1 MSDIT
6 FSSIHVDNGQELGD
20 PPQVSVHSAG
30 RNTARAGDRLIVFF
44 DLPNAHDDVLRE
56 MGKTLSSIYWKGN
69 GGVTAVLRQAIRTAN
84 ADLVKLNRGIP
95 AQQRAEGSITCVV
108 SNADR
113 LVVAQAGP
121 AIAYARSKGGAFEPV
136 LPQDAASI
144 IGSTDAVDV
153 YFSNFTPQ
161 VGDVFVVTGSGSC
174 INVNERLIE
183 MCMSKGDARTVAGY
197 LNANVKQGRMVG
209 VAVSVDV
216 APAFALAQPD
226 LAAPKPRS
234 TQPQPT
240 LSQVPT
246 AARPAITQTAPP
258 QRKTQPMHGDAAQT
272 AREPATNAV
281 GDALKSTGETLSTAA
296 KSIQRSLSAFGGQ
309 LLPTEDRE
317 ALDRANENGRAIN
330 FVLAAIAVLLPIL
343 VGVVVTTLYL
353 QFSGEVERQQLKRD
367 ALAAVQAAEAA
378 PNAADLK
385 AAWPLALDAIT
396 KYEAKNPS
404 DAAATF
410 ADARTKARAQ
420 LDQLSKV
427 KRVQPVVYSALDAGQ
442 HRLSAYAFGVYVMN
456 GSTNSAQNFVMAPDR
471 SAIQGKGFVL
481 PLAQQLASTPL
492 NLVDAAFATT
502 TGGRWRTEG
511 TLLVGK
517 TSLFEYSSVTGKI
530 AALPVPEGA
539 ITALVQAQAGELYD
553 NKAYVL
559 DSGLGQIWRFYLS
572 LQNPSDGLVKAD
584 SYFRNPYNP
593 LKTGLD
599 IGIDGAIYVLQNNGA
614 IQKYFNQTPQP
625 LALAGFPDSFGQP
638 VALAVSGTDPSAGS
652 LFIADGASGS
662 IIEFNKA
669 GAFVRQFRGAAD
681 EFKGM
686 QDISLD
692 ATTNTL
698 YVVTNDKLLGFKL
711 SE

>member
-1 MSDIT
+1 MADIS

-44 DLPNAHDDVLRE
+44 DLPNAHDSVLRE
-56 MGKTLSSIYWKGN
+56 VGKALSSSYWNGP
-69 GGVTAVLRQAIRTAN
+69 GGVTTALRLAMRVAN
-84 ADLVKLNRGIP
+84 DKLVEINRGVP
-95 AQQRAEGSITCVV
+95 AEQRAEGSITCVV
-108 SNADR
+108 SNAESIV
-113 LVVAQAGP
+113 LAQAGP
-121 AIAYARSKGGAFEPV
+121 AIAYARNKGGAFEPI
-136 LPQDAASI
+136 LPQDAAST
-144 IGSTDAVDV
+144 IGSTRTVDV

-183 MCMSKGDARTVAGY
+183 MCMGKGDARTVAGY

-216 APAFALAQPD
+216 APAFAVAQPD

-240 LSQVPT
+240 LSQAPT
-246 AARPAITQTAPP
+246 TIRPPITQTAP
-258 QRKTQPMHGDAAQT
+258 QTRKAQDAI
-272 AREPATNAV
+272 EPASNAI
-281 GDALKSTGETLSTAA
+281 GGALKSTGETLGNVASTAA
-296 KSIQRSLSAFGGQ
+296 RSIQRSLSAFGGQ

-353 QFSGEVERQQLKRD
+353 QYSGEVERQQLKRD

-378 PNAADLK
+378 PNATDLK
-385 AAWPLALDAIT
+385 AAWPLALDAIA
-396 KYEAKNPS
+396 KYEIKNPS

-427 KRVQPVVYSALDAGQ
+427 KRVQPITYSALDAGQ
-442 HRLSAYAFGVYVMN
+442 HKLSAYAFGVYVMN
-456 GSTNSAQNFVMAPDR
+456 GSTNTAQNFVMAPDR
-471 SAIQGKGFVL
+471 SQIQGKGFVL
-481 PLAQQLASTPL
+481 ALGPQLASTPL
-492 NLVDAAFATT
+492 NFADVSFATT

-511 TLLVGK
+511 ALLLGK
-517 TSLFEYSSVTGKI
+517 TGLFEYSSVTGKI
-530 AALPVPEGA
+530 TALPVPA
-539 ITALVQAQAGELYD
+539 AMLTALVQAQAGELYD
-553 NKAYVL
+553 NKVYVL
-559 DSGLGQIWRFYLS
+559 DTGAGQIWRFYLS
-572 LQNPSDGLVKAD
+572 LQTPSDGLVRAD
-584 SYFRNPYNP
+584 SYFRNSYNP

-599 IGIDGAIYVLQNNGA
+599 IGIDGAIYILQNNGA
-614 IQKYFNQTPQP
+614 ILKYFNQTQQP
-625 LALAGFPDSFGQP
+625 LALAGYPDNFGQP
-638 VALAVSGTDPSAGS
+638 VALAVSGTAPSAGN
-652 LFIADGASGS
+652 LFIADAASGS
-662 IIEFNKA
+662 IIQFNKA
-669 GAFVRQFRGAAD
+669 GAFMQQFRGAAD
-681 EFKGM
+681 EFKGI

-692 ATTNTL
+692 ASTNTL
-698 YVVTNDKLLGFKL
+698 FVVTNDRLMGFRIGD
-711 SE
+711 